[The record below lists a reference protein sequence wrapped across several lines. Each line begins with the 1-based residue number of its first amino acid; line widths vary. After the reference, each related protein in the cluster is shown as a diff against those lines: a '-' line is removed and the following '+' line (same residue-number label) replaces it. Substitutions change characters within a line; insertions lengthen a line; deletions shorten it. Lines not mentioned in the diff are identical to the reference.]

1 MSLLILFRHNT
12 GLGLR
17 VQRTSPFLFTIA
29 CLSEKLLLKTSWT
42 KAFDCVRRVCSGG
55 LKMTLSL
62 FNVIKTI
69 ILAVWVI
76 QDIIWQ
82 VIIGIAIVTQMLNI
96 NLRFSVC
103 AAIKWRRTVAWIF
116 LNTNFSLNNL
126 IETASP
132 QVRTL
137 LSKMISEKV
146 LNTMGDSSQ
155 HSRLSVEILQ
165 SLLLNLFFV

>member
-1 MSLLILFRHNT
+1 
-12 GLGLR
+12 
-17 VQRTSPFLFTIA
+17 
-29 CLSEKLLLKTSWT
+29 
-42 KAFDCVRRVCSGG
+42 
-55 LKMTLSL
+55 MTLSL